1 MRGLDPAQPRRAQI
15 LLSAAAEIL
24 PFRSDYLI
32 EMGRL
37 ENDLKITLEVVAL
50 ELDFELAG
58 FKAKLFHGNPFAPR
72 IKRCQACLFE

>member
-37 ENDLKITLEVVAL
+37 EK
-50 ELDFELAG
+50 
-58 FKAKLFHGNPFAPR
+58 
-72 IKRCQACLFE
+72 